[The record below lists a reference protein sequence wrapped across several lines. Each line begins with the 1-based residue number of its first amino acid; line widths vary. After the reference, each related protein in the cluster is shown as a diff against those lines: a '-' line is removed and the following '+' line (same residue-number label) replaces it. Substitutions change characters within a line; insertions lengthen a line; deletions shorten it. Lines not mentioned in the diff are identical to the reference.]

1 MNASPLLC
9 LTCKNMGKES
19 LGLDHQLYEYLL
31 SVSLREEKV
40 LAKLREETSHHTAS
54 IMQIS
59 PDQGQLM
66 KLLVKLLGAKKTL
79 DIGVFT
85 GYSSLVVA
93 LALPASGIVIAC
105 DRDPES
111 TAIARR
117 YWELAGISHKIDLRL
132 APALETLDRLIAD
145 GESDS
150 FDFAFIDA
158 DKNNYPNYYERVLA
172 LLRPGG
178 MVAIDNVLWSGRVAD
193 PDDLDTRTFAIREFN
208 QKLYQDNRVEI
219 AMLAIAD
226 GLTLALKL

>member
-1 MNASPLLC
+1 
-9 LTCKNMGKES
+9 MGKES
-19 LGLDHQLYEYLL
+19 LGLDQQLYEYLL
-31 SVSLREEKV
+31 SVSLREDEV
-40 LAKLREETSHHTAS
+40 LAQLRQETSRHAAS

-59 PDQGQLM
+59 PDQGQFM
-66 KLLVKLLGAKKTL
+66 ALLVKLLGAKKTL

-93 LALPASGIVIAC
+93 LALPESGIVIAC

-111 TAIARR
+111 TEIARR
-117 YWELAGISHKIDLRL
+117 YWELAGVSHKIDLRL
-132 APALETLDRLIAD
+132 APALETLEQLIAH

-158 DKNNYPNYYERVLA
+158 DKGNYYNYYERALT

-193 PDDLDTRTFAIREFN
+193 PDDLDNRTFAIREFN
-208 QKLYQDNRVEI
+208 QKLHQDKRVQI
-219 AMLAIAD
+219 SMLAIAD
-226 GLTLALKL
+226 GLTLALKQ